1 MTPNDHSIDGDL
13 TAERGVD
20 RILDHHRQQLSA
32 LLDGELPPDEAR
44 FLLRRL
50 QHDPELLDCWT
61 RWQQAGD
68 CMRQRPEVPLPG
80 SFALA
85 VAQAVAREPSLVAGS
100 GGHRL
105 RWAGGAALAAS
116 AAVLALMLAR
126 PTPQAGPGAAPESP
140 RIAAAPAPAP
150 VAPTPER
157 PPAVAGEL
165 ATALVVADVPRR
177 IGAARRSRSQSQRAA
192 LRTPA
197 TSQQVA
203 NADTTI
209 VATAVAAPAVT
220 PNAAIDPF
228 SGQRISVVDR
238 PWPRALLPASPAS
251 GSFNVDYGTRRA
263 VNPALYPFAP
273 RNAAEPSASDVR
285 P

>member
-1 MTPNDHSIDGDL
+1 MTPSNDRIDGDRA
-13 TAERGVD
+13 AERGVD

-44 FLLRRL
+44 FLFRRL
-50 QHDPELLDCWT
+50 QHDPELLGCWT

-68 CMRQRPEVPLPG
+68 CLRHRVEVPLPG

-85 VAQAVAREPSLVAGS
+85 VAQAVAREPKLVN

-126 PTPQAGPGAAPESP
+126 QAPQANPD
-140 RIAAAPAPAP
+140 AAPAPARIAATPSPATLP
-150 VAPTPER
+150 VAPAPDR
-157 PPAVAGEL
+157 APAAAGEL
-165 ATALVVADVPRR
+165 ATALAVADVPRR
-177 IGAARRSRSQSQRAA
+177 MGAARRSRAQSQRAA
-192 LRTPA
+192 LRTPVQ
-197 TSQQVA
+197 SQQVHA
-203 NADTTI
+203 QAD
-209 VATAVAAPAVT
+209 VAVAANTAV
-220 PNAAIDPF
+220 DPF
-228 SGQRISVVDR
+228 SGQRIRIPDR

-263 VNPALYPFAP
+263 VTPALYPFAP
-273 RNAAEPSASDVR
+273 RNAGDLSASDAH